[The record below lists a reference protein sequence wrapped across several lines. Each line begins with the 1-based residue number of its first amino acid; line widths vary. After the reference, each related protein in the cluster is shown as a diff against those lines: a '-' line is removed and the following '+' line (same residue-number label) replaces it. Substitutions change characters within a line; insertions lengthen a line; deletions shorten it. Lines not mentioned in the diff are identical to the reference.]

1 MCERV
6 VVLLDPPLV
15 GCWGSPHWG
24 LSHWTAGEVCWSK
37 KKKVRGRE
45 RRKEEGR
52 ERGGEGGRKMEGKGE
67 KEEREIRGERG
78 REG

>member
-24 LSHWTAGEVCWSK
+24 LSHWTAGEICWSK

-45 RRKEEGR
+45 RRREEGR
-52 ERGGEGGRKMEGKGE
+52 EGGRWKGRE
-67 KEEREIRGERG
+67 RRRREIRGERG